1 MSGFCCESDIRHPE
15 KIARARQAM
24 PSELELLDASELLKI
39 FADSN
44 RMRLIAALLEVELC
58 VCDLSEFLGMSQ
70 SAVSHQL
77 RILRQSRLVR
87 CRRDGKNAYYS
98 LKDSHVEQIVKTALE
113 HVREMYMPNAE
124 E

>member
-1 MSGFCCESDIRHPE
+1 MPGYCCESDIRHPE
-15 KIARARQAM
+15 KIARAQKAM
-24 PSELELLDASELLKI
+24 PSELELLDASELLKVL
-39 FADSN
+39 ADPN

-58 VCDLSEFLGMSQ
+58 VCDLSEFLGLSQ

-87 CRRDGKNAYYS
+87 HRRDGKNAYYS
-98 LKDSHVEQIVKTALE
+98 LKDNHVEQIVQTALQ
-113 HVREMYMPNAE
+113 HVREMYQPDAE